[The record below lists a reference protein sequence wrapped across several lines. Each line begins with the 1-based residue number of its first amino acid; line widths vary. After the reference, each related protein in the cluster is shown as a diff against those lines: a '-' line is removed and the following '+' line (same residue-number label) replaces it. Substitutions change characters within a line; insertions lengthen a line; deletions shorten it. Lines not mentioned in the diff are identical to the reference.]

1 VKVALAGD
9 AADVS
14 PDAGFMRLAL
24 RLARRGFG
32 RTSPN
37 PMVGAVI
44 VRDGVVIGQG
54 WHHRAGEPHAE
65 IEAIL
70 AANSSTKGAT
80 LFVTLEP
87 CCTHGRTPPCTDA
100 IVAAGIRRVV
110 AAAVDPNPA
119 HRGKGF
125 EVLRQAGIEVCP
137 GLLSNEAAELNE
149 AFNHWIVSRT
159 PFVTV
164 KAAMSL
170 DGKIA
175 TVHGESKWITGDT
188 ARRFGMR
195 LRAGADAILVGVNTI
210 VQDNPSLTAR
220 VAGFSG
226 KRLRRIVLDPH
237 ARTPAKAKV
246 VSDAALTT
254 IVVGKSAPR
263 GRVEAL
269 AARARVLKAPSRN
282 GVFDLRW
289 LMRTLGEENVTNLL
303 VEGGGE
309 TNASFLSAGL
319 AQRVAFFYA
328 PMVLGGAK
336 APKGVGGKG
345 VARVREGIRLRD
357 ESWRRV
363 GTDLLLTARVF

>member
-1 VKVALAGD
+1 
-9 AADVS
+9 
-14 PDAGFMRLAL
+14 
-24 RLARRGFG
+24 
-32 RTSPN
+32 
-37 PMVGAVI
+37 MVGAVI

-65 IEAIL
+65 IEAIS
-70 AANSSTKGAT
+70 AAKSSTKGAT

-149 AFNHWIVSRT
+149 AFNHWIVSRI

-246 VSDAALTT
+246 VSDADAALTT

-289 LMRTLGEENVTNLL
+289 LMRTLGEQNVTNLL

-336 APKGVGGKG
+336 APKGVAGKG

>member
-1 VKVALAGD
+1 
-9 AADVS
+9 
-14 PDAGFMRLAL
+14 MRLAL

-54 WHHRAGEPHAE
+54 WHRRAGKPHAE
-65 IEAIL
+65 IEAL
-70 AANSSTKGAT
+70 SAAKSSTKGAT

-87 CCTHGRTPPCTDA
+87 CSTHGRTPPCTDA

-110 AAAVDPNPA
+110 AAAVDPNPT

-125 EVLRQAGIEVCP
+125 EVLRRAGIEVIA
-137 GLLSNEAAELNE
+137 GVLGEQAAGLNE
-149 AFNHWIVSRT
+149 AFNHWIVSKM
-159 PFVTV
+159 PLVTV

-175 TVHGESKWITGDT
+175 TVRGESKWITGDT
-188 ARRFGMR
+188 ARGFGMR

-210 VQDNPSLTAR
+210 AQDNPSLTAR

-237 ARTPAKAKV
+237 ARTPTEAKV
-246 VSDAALTT
+246 VSDADAALTT
-254 IVVGKSAPR
+254 IVVANTAPR

-269 AARARVLKAPSRN
+269 AARAQVLKAPSRN
-282 GVFDLRW
+282 RVFDLRW
-289 LMRTLGEENVTNLL
+289 LMRRLGEENVTNLL

-319 AQRVAFFYA
+319 AHRVAFFYA

-336 APKGVGGKG
+336 SPKGVGGKG
-345 VARVREGIRLRD
+345 AARLRDGIRLRD

-363 GTDLLLTARVF
+363 GTDLLLTACVF